1 MHAIAFLFFIAA
13 GAIAGL
19 LIRST
24 MRESWPRI
32 RDVMV
37 ASGVDGL
44 INAWQAMV
52 VVGATIAILMAIGA
66 R

>member
-13 GAIAGL
+13 GAIAIL
-19 LIRST
+19 LMRAT

-32 RDVMV
+32 RDVMA